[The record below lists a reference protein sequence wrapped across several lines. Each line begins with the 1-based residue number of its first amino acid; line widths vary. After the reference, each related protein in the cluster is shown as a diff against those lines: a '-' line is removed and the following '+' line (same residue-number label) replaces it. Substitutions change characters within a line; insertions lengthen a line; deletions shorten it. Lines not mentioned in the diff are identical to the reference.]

1 MNLDIF
7 NVGDVVEIQSKTN
20 IFNLKVKILEK
31 DETHVKILNID
42 FNTESLIQLNAFQT
56 KDYFLT
62 IIHPEK
68 EIKLNHLIKKILKNA
83 NNTML
88 L

>member
-20 IFNLKVKILEK
+20 IFNIKVKILEK
-31 DETHVKILNID
+31 DEKHVKILNID
-42 FNTESLIQLNAFQT
+42 FNTESLIQLNAFQI

-62 IIHPEK
+62 IIPPEK
-68 EIKLNHLIKKILKNA
+68 EIKLNHLIKTILKNA